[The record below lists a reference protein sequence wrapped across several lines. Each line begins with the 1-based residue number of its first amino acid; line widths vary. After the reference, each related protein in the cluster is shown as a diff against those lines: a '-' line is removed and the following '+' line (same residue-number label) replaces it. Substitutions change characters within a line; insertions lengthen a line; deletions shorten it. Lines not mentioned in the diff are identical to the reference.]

1 MSTFIQGMAG
11 DPLSLPPEYQDLV
24 IKINSDPDQEVVNIT
39 EETENK
45 GDEKSCLL
53 RYFLSVK
60 FRWRRKLP
68 QFHHHLSLLSSH
80 LSSLPDGHLGGGQS
94 QENHQENLAS
104 EIQIL
109 PLDKVVLYIY
119 IHLFILK
126 KTKFITKTNNLF
138 L

>member
-1 MSTFIQGMAG
+1 MAG

-24 IKINSDPDQEVVNIT
+24 MKINSDHDQEVVNIT
-39 EETENK
+39 EENENK
-45 GDEKSCLL
+45 GDEKFCLL

-60 FRWRRKLP
+60 FRRRRKLP

-80 LSSLPDGHLGGGQS
+80 LSSLPDGHLGRGQS
-94 QENHQENLAS
+94 QENPQENLAS

-109 PLDKVVLYIY
+109 PLDNILQGRPLYLY
-119 IHLFILK
+119 LFILK
-126 KTKFITKTNNLF
+126 KKTFITKTNNLF